1 MNYILKSAEGS
12 YSKDNDSLNKLV
24 VYDYDVRG
32 DNDEPAFSFSG
43 DIGEELSDRFFH
55 FNIDLKDSI
64 YLRNA
69 LNSFIEIQ
77 NINK

>member
-12 YSKDNDSLNKLV
+12 YSKDKDSLNKLI
-24 VYDYDVRG
+24 VYDCDVRG

-43 DIGEELSDRFFH
+43 DIGEELCDKYFH
-55 FNIDLKDSI
+55 FNIDLKDAI

-77 NINK
+77 NIK